1 MGFVYNSAGVD
12 ELAKGKT
19 PVAGNGQCVELIKKY
34 VAGLQGVSASSWRA
48 GEDVMKA
55 GSRVQKGTA
64 IASGFD
70 KDGRYPNHT
79 HGNHGAI
86 VVRVMGS
93 GIWVVDQW
101 PGMLTVQMRL
111 IRIPPPHLQYNQD
124 GSYKDAS
131 NNALAFRV
139 IEK

>member
-1 MGFVYNSAGVD
+1 MGYVYAGVD

-19 PVAGNGQCVELIKKY
+19 PVAGNGECVELIKKY
-34 VAGLQGVSASSWRA
+34 VPGLVGIAASNWRA

-55 GSRVQKGTA
+55 GSRIQKGTA

-70 KDGRYPNHT
+70 KEGRYPNHS

-86 VVRVMGS
+86 VLRVMAS

-101 PGMLTVQMRL
+101 PGMAVIEMRL
-111 IRIPPPHLQYNQD
+111 IRVPPPHAQYNAD
-124 GSYKDAS
+124 GSYKDPS

-139 IEK
+139 IER